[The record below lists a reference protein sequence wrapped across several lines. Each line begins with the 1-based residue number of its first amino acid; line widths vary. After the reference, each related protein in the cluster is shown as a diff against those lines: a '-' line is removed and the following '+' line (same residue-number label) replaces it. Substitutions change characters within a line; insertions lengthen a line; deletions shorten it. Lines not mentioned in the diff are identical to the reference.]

1 MGYVL
6 KENAVID
13 VIQAIYKVVEGKAY
27 ISLEMSGFLLKKVK
41 SLQKEG
47 PSNLQLLTPAERQIL
62 KLIAEFKS
70 RNK

>member
-1 MGYVL
+1 
-6 KENAVID
+6 
-13 VIQAIYKVVEGKAY
+13 VVEGKAY